1 MKINQYVL
9 CAMLAVSL
17 TAAASSSSSSS
28 AELKLRPDNIDQI
41 VKAMTLQEKAELLVG
56 SIEGTNYF
64 GIPQSTGSDP
74 NSRVL
79 VEGAAGQTNLLSR
92 LGIPSTVVADGP
104 AGVRINPTRHGTDKT
119 YYATGFPVGILL
131 ASTFDQEMLD
141 SVGRAFGAE
150 IRDYGV
156 DVILGPGMNVMRSPL
171 CGRNFEYF
179 SEDPLLA
186 GKSAAAIVRGI
197 QSQGVGTSVKHFA
210 ANNQETNRNFNDSRL
225 DQRTLREIYL
235 RPFEI
240 VIKEG
245 KPWTVMS
252 SYNKLNG
259 TFTQENRELLTDLLR
274 DEWGYDGIVM
284 TDWTAQRNTSAQVAA
299 GNDLMMPGTKGQIEQ
314 IVEDVK
320 SGVLSEKDVDACV
333 RRMLQYIVKTPR
345 FRGFQYNDSPD
356 FASHAVAS
364 RQAASDGMVLLKN
377 DNRTLPLSAPRKV
390 ALFGNTGYRF
400 LPDGSGSGHVSTAH
414 TVNLVEGLGNAG
426 FALNDTVGR
435 IYGTYFEAEDARNA
449 YSPMNKIPF
458 LKMIGIEWRPEEY
471 RIPSYVA
478 DGAAQQADVA
488 IITIGRKPGE
498 GFDRTV
504 EGDFNL
510 TNTER
515 EMITNVSQAFHAA
528 GKPVVVILNVG
539 GVVETASWRDQ
550 ADAILLAWMPG
561 QEGGNVVAD
570 VLTGKVNP
578 SGRLPITFPVSY
590 TDVPSAADF
599 PQGQPRVDDGMMGL
613 SAILKPQSREGKW
626 EKNIEYTDYAEGVNV
641 GYRHYTTHGV
651 PVAYPFGY
659 GQSYT
664 EWKFENLTAKAKKGG
679 VEVALTIKNIGEK
692 AGREVAQIY
701 VSAPKGT
708 LDKPLRELRAFGKT
722 RLLQPGESQTLTMF
736 IPDRDLSSF
745 SIDRSAWV
753 TDAGTYT
760 VEACRD
766 ADTPVLTANVEVKK
780 AKTWPVKNILA
791 PKQD

>member
-1 MKINQYVL
+1 MRVKTSITVTL
-9 CAMLAVSL
+9 L
-17 TAAASSSSSSS
+17 AAAI
-28 AELKLRPDNIDQI
+28 AVVPALAANLTLRPDNIDKI
-41 VKAMTLQEKAELLVG
+41 VRAMTLQEKAELLVG
-56 SIEGTNYF
+56 SIEGTSYF
-64 GIPQSTGSDP
+64 GLPQPTGSDP

-79 VEGAAGQTNLLSR
+79 VEGAAGQTNMMSR

-104 AGVRINPTRHGTDKT
+104 AGLRINPTRHGTDKT
-119 YYATGFPVGILL
+119 YFATGFPVGILL
-131 ASTFDQEMLD
+131 ASTFDNQMID

-156 DVILGPGMNVMRSPL
+156 DVILGPGMNIMRNPL

-179 SEDPLLA
+179 SEDPLLC

-240 VIKEG
+240 VIKEA

-274 DEWGYDGIVM
+274 KEWGYEGIVM

-314 IVEDVK
+314 IVNDVR
-320 SGVLSEKDVDACV
+320 SGKLSEKDVDACV

-345 FRGFQYNDSPD
+345 FRGFKHNDTPD
-356 FASHAVAS
+356 FAAHAVAS
-364 RQAASDGMVLLKN
+364 RRAAADGMVLLKN
-377 DNRTLPLSAPRKV
+377 DGNTLPMTGKKV
-390 ALFGNTGYRF
+390 ALFGNAGYRF

-414 TVNLVEGLGNAG
+414 TVNLVEGLAGAG
-426 FALNDTVGR
+426 FTLNDTVSR
-435 IYGTYFEAEDARNA
+435 IYAKYFEAEDARNA
-449 YSPMNKIPF
+449 YSPMNKMSF
-458 LKMIGIEWRPEEY
+458 LKMIGIEMRPDEY

-478 DGAAQQADVA
+478 DGAAQQADMA
-488 IITIGRKPGE
+488 IVTIGRKPGE
-498 GFDRTV
+498 GFDRSV
-504 EGDFNL
+504 DGDFNL
-510 TNTER
+510 TGTER
-515 EMITNVSQAFHAA
+515 EMIANVSRAFRAA

-561 QEGGNVVAD
+561 QEGGSVVAD

-590 TDVPSAADF
+590 ADVPSAADF

-626 EKNIEYTDYAEGVNV
+626 ERNIEYTNYAEGVNV
-641 GYRHYTTHGV
+641 GYRHYTTAGV

-664 EWKFENLTAKAKKGG
+664 QFDYDGLKARATAKG
-679 VEVALTIKNIGEK
+679 VEVSLTVKNTGDR

-701 VSAPKGT
+701 VSAPKGE
-708 LDKPLRELRAFGKT
+708 LAKPLRELRAYGKT
-722 RLLQPGESQTLTMF
+722 RLLQPGESQTLRMF
-736 IPDRDLSSF
+736 IPVRDLASF
-745 SIDRSAWV
+745 HTDRSAWV
-753 TDAGTYT
+753 TDAGSYT

-766 ADTPVLTANVEVKK
+766 ANTPVTSANVSIKK
-780 AKTWPVKNILA
+780 TQAWPVANILA
-791 PKQD
+791 PERQ

>member
-1 MKINQYVL
+1 
-9 CAMLAVSL
+9 MLAAAI
-17 TAAASSSSSSS
+17 AAAP
-28 AELKLRPDNIDQI
+28 AFADKLKLRADNIETI
-41 VKAMTLQEKAELLVG
+41 VKAMTLREKAELLVG

-64 GIPQSTGSDP
+64 GLPQPTGSDP
-74 NSRVL
+74 NTRVL
-79 VEGAAGQTNLLSR
+79 VEGAAGQTNMLSR

-131 ASTFDQEMLD
+131 ASTFDNQMID

-156 DVILGPGMNVMRSPL
+156 DVILGPGMNIMRSPL

-179 SEDPLLA
+179 SEDPLLC

-240 VIKEG
+240 VVKEA

-274 DEWGYDGIVM
+274 KEWGFDGIVM
-284 TDWTAQRNTSAQVAA
+284 TDWTAKRNTSAQVAA
-299 GNDLMMPGTKGQIEQ
+299 GNDLMMPGTKGQIDQ
-314 IVEDVK
+314 IVNDVEA
-320 SGVLSEKDVDACV
+320 GVLSEKDVDACV

-345 FRGFQYNDSPD
+345 FRGFQYSDSPD
-356 FASHAVAS
+356 LAAHAAIS
-364 RQAASDGMVLLKN
+364 RRAAVDGIVLLKN
-377 DNRTLPLSAPRKV
+377 EGATLPMTGKKV

-414 TVNLVEGLGNAG
+414 TVNLVEGLGKAG
-426 FALNDTVGR
+426 FTLNDTVSR
-435 IYGTYFEAEDARNA
+435 IYAKYFEAEDARNA

-458 LKMIGIEWRPEEY
+458 LKMIGIEMRPDEY

-478 DGAAQQADVA
+478 DGAAEQSDVA

-504 EGDFNL
+504 DGDFNL
-510 TNTER
+510 TLTER
-515 EMITNVSQAFHAA
+515 EMITNVSRAFRAV

-561 QEGGNVVAD
+561 QEGGNAVAD

-578 SGRLPITFPVSY
+578 SGRLPITFPMQYS
-590 TDVPSAADF
+590 DVPSAADF
-599 PQGQPRVDDGMMGL
+599 PQGQPREDDGMMGL
-613 SAILKPQSREGKW
+613 SAILKPKSREGKW
-626 EKNIEYTDYAEGVNV
+626 ERNIEYTDYTEGTDV
-641 GYRHYTTHGV
+641 GYRYYTTAGV

-664 EWKFENLTAKAKKGG
+664 QFDYAGLKAHATAKG
-679 VEVALTIKNIGEK
+679 VEVTLSVKNTGK
-692 AGREVAQIY
+692 SAGREVAQIY
-701 VSAPKGT
+701 VSAPKGK
-708 LDKPLRELRAFGKT
+708 LAKPLRELRAYGKT
-722 RLLQPGESQTLTMF
+722 RLLQPGESQTLRMF
-736 IPDRDLSSF
+736 IPVRDLASF
-745 SIDRSAWV
+745 HTDRSAWV
-753 TDAGTYT
+753 TDAGHYT
-760 VEACRD
+760 IEACRD
-766 ADTPVLTANVEVKK
+766 ANTPVETAAVEIKK
-780 AKTWPVKNILA
+780 AQAWPVANILA
-791 PKQD
+791 PKKQ